1 MLYSGSTLVPLPV
14 SRSLRTLV
22 IDDEPLA
29 REGIR
34 LLVGADSELDIV
46 AEIDNGR
53 DAVTAILGHRPDLVF
68 LDVQMPECDGLTV
81 LRQIPEDRLPIVVF
95 VTAFDR
101 YAIDAFEAHAID
113 YLLKPVEAG
122 RFAVT
127 LSRVKSRFRERQ
139 MSEVTDRLITLMR
152 DNPSLTGESKSFIER
167 IPVPQSGKVQIV
179 PVASIDWAEAEDDY
193 VRLHV
198 GKTTHLIRKTL
209 STLESE
215 LDPKQFIRVHR
226 SHLINACR
234 IKELRPQG
242 QGDYLIVLSDGTQL
256 KLSRSYK
263 ERIAALLP

>member
-1 MLYSGSTLVPLPV
+1 MSPLVA
-14 SRSLRTLV
+14 RSLRTLI

-34 LLVGADSELDIV
+34 MLIGADPELDIV

-53 DAVTAILGHRPDLVF
+53 DAITAIVGHRPDLIF

-81 LRQIPEDRLPIVVF
+81 LRRIPKDQLPLVVF

-113 YLLKPVEAG
+113 YLLKPVELE
-122 RFAVT
+122 RFSVT
-127 LSRVKSRFRERQ
+127 LARVKSRFRERQ
-139 MSEVTDRLITLMR
+139 MSEITDRLLALMR
-152 DNPSLTGESKSFIER
+152 DNESLAGVTRSYIER
-167 IPVPQSGKVQIV
+167 VPVPHAGKVQIV
-179 PVASIDWAEAEDDY
+179 PVSNNDWAEAEDDY

-198 GKTTHLIRKTL
+198 GKIEHLIRKTL
-209 STLESE
+209 SSFESE
-215 LDPKQFIRVHR
+215 LDPKQFIRIHR
-226 SHLINACR
+226 SHIVNAGR

-263 ERIAALLP
+263 DRVAALLP